1 MEIFMVHI
9 LSQVIKYLLILFFAI
24 YTVNGFLLLRR
35 DLMPERAIRL
45 YRRQTGCMFAF
56 HLFAHIGI
64 FIAQRE
70 LKLWLLYV
78 AEVALV
84 LVIFLVY
91 RVIYRYAE
99 QLIVNHMCMLMLFGF
114 TVLARL
120 NLSLALRQVEIAGI
134 AVVISIF
141 VPQLIVKLQFLKK
154 FTWVYA
160 VVGILAL
167 GAVLVYSRATYGAHI
182 TFTLAGIT
190 FQPSE
195 FIKLIFVFYVACMFY
210 ASTSFKQVVITT
222 VVAILHVGILV
233 LSTDLGAALIF
244 FVTYI
249 LMLYMAT
256 RKGIYLVA
264 GVGIGAGAAFVAS
277 KLFSH
282 VRTRIDAWKNP
293 FANYSGGGY
302 QVAQAMFAIG
312 TGGWFGSGIMQGLP
326 DTIPKAES
334 DFVFAVIAEEFGGII
349 AICVILVCLSC
360 FIIIMNVAM
369 SIQDFFYKL
378 IAVGFGCVYGIQVF
392 LNIGG
397 VIKCIPSTGL
407 TLPFVSYGGSS
418 IFCTILMFAIIQGL
432 YIIRRKE
439 GDSHGQA
446 VGTQKQTIRT
456 PQQPNAGGQEYRTRA
471 AGSAGPGTDR
481 RSERPEGRS
490 GLFRD
495 DGMEIHRP
503 GTGQRLEKPERRS
516 AGGRKRRQE
525 YVGEDYDEE
534 KW

>member
-1 MEIFMVHI
+1 MGGLGNQMQQYALYRKFISLGKEAYLDTSWYDGVSGDGTTVRKLEIDRFALADYQTANRASVSRFTGSGNLFAKIRNRLIPSASRYIRESAPYQPGIFERDDCLFEGYWSADKYYADIADDLRRCFSFEPMLDRDSDKKAQIAKIRTAIDEAPFSCSVHI
-9 LSQVIKYLLILFFAI
+9 RRGDYLKP
-24 YTVNGFLLLRR
+24 G
-35 DLMPERAIRL
+35 
-45 YRRQTGCMFAF
+45 
-56 HLFAHIGI
+56 
-64 FIAQRE
+64 
-70 LKLWLLYV
+70 
-78 AEVALV
+78 
-84 LVIFLVY
+84 
-91 RVIYRYAE
+91 
-99 QLIVNHMCMLMLFGF
+99 
-114 TVLARL
+114 
-120 NLSLALRQVEIAGI
+120 
-134 AVVISIF
+134 
-141 VPQLIVKLQFLKK
+141 
-154 FTWVYA
+154 
-160 VVGILAL
+160 
-167 GAVLVYSRATYGAHI
+167 
-182 TFTLAGIT
+182 
-190 FQPSE
+190 
-195 FIKLIFVFYVACMFY
+195 
-210 ASTSFKQVVITT
+210 
-222 VVAILHVGILV
+222 
-233 LSTDLGAALIF
+233 
-244 FVTYI
+244 
-249 LMLYMAT
+249 
-256 RKGIYLVA
+256 
-264 GVGIGAGAAFVAS
+264 
-277 KLFSH
+277 
-282 VRTRIDAWKNP
+282 
-293 FANYSGGGY
+293 
-302 QVAQAMFAIG
+302 
-312 TGGWFGSGIMQGLP
+312 
-326 DTIPKAES
+326 
-334 DFVFAVIAEEFGGII
+334 IAEEFGGII

-456 PQQPNAGGQEYRTRA
+456 PQQPNAGGQECRTRA